1 MKIVTIK
8 KNLFN
13 SFLYLFLLLNL
24 SNSYSYSYAS
34 EDNKNQTNV
43 INKISNSSQK
53 NSEGLT
59 FKDEYILDSED
70 VLSFYFEGL
79 DIFSDAYPIDRDGNL
94 YLPEID
100 SYYARGKTISEITSE
115 LNKKYEEFIYEPDLK
130 IDIASFRRIKVFIS
144 GEVNNP
150 GLHDIN
156 ASRIE
161 ATSAYQVGN
170 SLGKGNKKISPNLF
184 PKLYDVLKVGEG
196 ITNYAD
202 LSKIQVI
209 RNNPINNGGGKKI
222 AEINL
227 LDLIIYGNQEN
238 NIYIY
243 DDDIIKI
250 PRSENILKE
259 QFLAINKTNLNP
271 KLINIFITGNV
282 FKAGPI
288 PVKKGSSLVQ
298 AIASTGGK
306 KIFSG
311 KCEFLRF
318 NNEGD
323 IERRVIRYNPKAKVG
338 TYSNPLLMEGD
349 IINVK
354 RTPIGVL
361 SAAMNEV
368 IPPITS
374 SLFFYELF
382 GGE

>member
-1 MKIVTIK
+1 MRFVNIK
-8 KNLFN
+8 KNFFN

-24 SNSYSYSYAS
+24 SNSYSYAS
-34 EDNKNQTNV
+34 EENKNKTNV
-43 INKISNSSQK
+43 INKFSNSSQI
-53 NSEGLT
+53 NSKVLT
-59 FKDEYILDSED
+59 FMDEYILDSGD
-70 VLSFYFEGL
+70 VLSFHFEGL
-79 DIFSDAYPIDRDGNL
+79 DIYSNAYPIDRDGNL

-100 SYYARGKTISEITSE
+100 NYYARGKTISEITSD
-115 LNKKYEEFIYEPDLK
+115 LNKRYEEFIYEPDLK
-130 IDIASFRRIKVFIS
+130 IDIATFRRIKVFIS

-150 GLHDIN
+150 GLHDMN
-156 ASRIE
+156 VSRVE
-161 ATSAYQVGN
+161 STSVYQVEN
-170 SLGKGNKKISPNLF
+170 SLGRGNKKISGNVF
-184 PKLYDVLKVGEG
+184 PKLYDVLMVGEG

-209 RNNPINNGGGKKI
+209 RNNSIKKGGGKKR

-250 PRSENILKE
+250 PRSENILKD

-282 FKAGPI
+282 LKSGPI
-288 PVKKGSSLVQ
+288 AVKKGSSLVQ

-323 IERRVIRYNPKAKVG
+323 IQRRVIRYDANAKVG
-338 TYSNPLLMEGD
+338 SYSNPLLMEGD

-361 SAAMNEV
+361 SAAMNEI

-374 SLFFYELF
+374 SLFLYEIF

>member
-1 MKIVTIK
+1 MKFVRIK

-13 SFLYLFLLLNL
+13 SFLYLFLFLNL
-24 SNSYSYSYAS
+24 SSSYSYAS
-34 EDNKNQTNV
+34 GENNNQTNE

-53 NSEGLT
+53 NSQDST
-59 FKDEYILDSED
+59 FINEYVLDSGD
-70 VLSFYFEGL
+70 ILRIYFKGL
-79 DIFSDAYPIDRDGNL
+79 DIYSNAYPIDRDGNL

-100 SYYARGKTISEITSE
+100 NYYARGKTISEITSD

-130 IDIASFRRIKVFIS
+130 IDIATFRRIKVYIS

-150 GLHDIN
+150 GLHDMN
-156 ASRIE
+156 VSRVE
-161 ATSAYQVGN
+161 ATSVYQVEN
-170 SLGKGNKKISPNLF
+170 SLGKGNQKISGNTF
-184 PKLYDVLKVGEG
+184 PKLYDVLLAGEG

-209 RNNPINNGGGKKI
+209 RNNPKNNGGGKKI

-227 LDLIIYGNQEN
+227 LNLIIYGNQEN

-250 PRSENILKE
+250 PRSENILKD

-282 FKAGPI
+282 LKSGPI
-288 PVKKGSSLVQ
+288 SVKKGSSLVQ

-323 IERRVIRYNPKAKVG
+323 IERRVLRYDPNAKVG
-338 TYSNPLLMEGD
+338 SYSNPLLMEGD

-361 SAAMNEV
+361 SAAMNEI

-374 SLFFYELF
+374 SFFLYDIF
-382 GGE
+382 GERFQ